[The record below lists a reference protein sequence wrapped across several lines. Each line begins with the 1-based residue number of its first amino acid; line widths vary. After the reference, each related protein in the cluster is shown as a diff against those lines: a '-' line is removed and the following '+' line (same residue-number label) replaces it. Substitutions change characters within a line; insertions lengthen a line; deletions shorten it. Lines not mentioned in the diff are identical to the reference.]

1 MTDRLTLM
9 AVHAHPD
16 DECMSTGGSLARY
29 REEGIHTILV
39 TATRGEE
46 GEIVDPEMDPD
57 EVRPKLADVRVAELE
72 KACQHLQVAELHLL
86 NYRDSGMAGT
96 PANNHPDCFHQAD
109 LHEATGRLVRL
120 MRQCRPHVVTCYNE
134 NGGYGHPDHIQVNR
148 ATVAAFH
155 GAGDP
160 AQYPEH
166 GLAPWQPQ
174 KLYYTSYPRSYILMR
189 YEVMRSMGVESPMD
203 RPDFDP
209 QKVGGTPDAEITTR
223 IDVRDYLARKMEAL
237 RCHRSQIA
245 PDWWFRRIPPDVQ
258 REKFAHECF
267 VRVASHVPTSGPE
280 SDLFA
285 GLRTPL
291 ASGVAAS

>member
-46 GEIVDPEMDPD
+46 GEIVAPDMDPD

-72 KACQHLQVAELHLL
+72 KACRHLQVAELHLL

-155 GAGDP
+155 AAGDP
-160 AQYPEH
+160 RPIPRARP
-166 GLAPWQPQ
+166 GALAAA
-174 KLYYTSYPRSYILMR
+174 
-189 YEVMRSMGVESPMD
+189 ESCI
-203 RPDFDP
+203 
-209 QKVGGTPDAEITTR
+209 TPPIRA
-223 IDVRDYLARKMEAL
+223 
-237 RCHRSQIA
+237 
-245 PDWWFRRIPPDVQ
+245 
-258 REKFAHECF
+258 
-267 VRVASHVPTSGPE
+267 PTS
-280 SDLFA
+280 
-285 GLRTPL
+285 
-291 ASGVAAS
+291 